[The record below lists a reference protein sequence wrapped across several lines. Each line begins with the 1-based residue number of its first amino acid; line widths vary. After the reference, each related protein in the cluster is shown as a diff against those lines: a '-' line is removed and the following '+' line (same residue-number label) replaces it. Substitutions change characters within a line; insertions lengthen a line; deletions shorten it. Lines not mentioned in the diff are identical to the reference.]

1 MVVRLIKR
9 KGFFIYLALLPT
21 FGLIAIF
28 NYWPIYRAFKH
39 AFYRWD
45 PGGIHIFIGL
55 GNFVRLA
62 YDPIFWKSLKNL
74 VIIILVNSTIKIAVP
89 LVVAVMIF
97 HLMGEKIR
105 YLYRV
110 MFVIPMVV
118 PAMVII
124 LIWSYIYS
132 DAGVLSE
139 FFRSIGLEQFNRAWL
154 GSPSTALVSVL
165 GVGFPFVSGLALLV
179 FYAGL
184 MNIPESIFD
193 AARIEGASSFRLF
206 FKIELPLLLRQ
217 VRVILVLTVL
227 GSVQG
232 YEIFLILTR
241 GGPGYETMVPGLWM
255 YLNGFSFNEMGYACC
270 IGFVLFL
277 FMLGITITNLKFI
290 QPKD

>member
-1 MVVRLIKR
+1 MIKR
-9 KGFFIYLALLPT
+9 RGFSVYLALLPT
-21 FGLIAIF
+21 FALIAIF
-28 NYWPIYRAFKH
+28 NYWPVYSAFKH

-45 PGGIHIFIGL
+45 PGGIHIYIGV
-55 GNFVRLA
+55 GNFVRLVH
-62 YDPIFWKSLKNL
+62 DPIFWKSLKNL
-74 VIIILVNSTIKIAVP
+74 MIIILVNSTIKIAIP

-97 HLMGEKIR
+97 HLTREKTR

-110 MFVIPMVV
+110 LFVIPMVV
-118 PAMVII
+118 PTMVTI

-132 DAGVLSE
+132 DAGMLSE
-139 FFRSIGLEQFNRAWL
+139 FFRSVGLEQFNRAWL
-154 GSPSTALVSVL
+154 GSPSTALASVL

-184 MNIPESIFD
+184 MNISESIFD
-193 AARIEGASSFRLF
+193 AARIEGARSVQLF
-206 FKIELPLLLRQ
+206 LNIELPLLFRQ
-217 VRVILVLTVL
+217 VRVILVLTLL
-227 GSVQG
+227 GAVQG

-270 IGFVLFL
+270 IGFVMFV
-277 FMLGITITNLKFI
+277 FMLAITITNLKFI

>member
-1 MVVRLIKR
+1 MIKR
-9 KGFFIYLALLPT
+9 TGFFIYLALLPT
-21 FGLIAIF
+21 FALIAIF
-28 NYWPIYRAFKH
+28 NYWPIYSAFKH

-55 GNFVRLA
+55 RNFVRLA
-62 YDPIFWKSLKNL
+62 DDPVFWKSLKNL

-89 LVVAVMIF
+89 LAVAVMIF
-97 HLMGEKIR
+97 HLAREKIR
-105 YLYRV
+105 YMYRV
-110 MFVIPMVV
+110 LFVIPMVV
-118 PAMVII
+118 PTMVII

-139 FFRSIGLEQFNRAWL
+139 FFRSVGLEQFDRAWL
-154 GSPSTALVSVL
+154 GSPSTALASVL

-184 MNIPESIFD
+184 MNISESIFD

-206 FKIELPLLLRQ
+206 FNIELPLLLRQ